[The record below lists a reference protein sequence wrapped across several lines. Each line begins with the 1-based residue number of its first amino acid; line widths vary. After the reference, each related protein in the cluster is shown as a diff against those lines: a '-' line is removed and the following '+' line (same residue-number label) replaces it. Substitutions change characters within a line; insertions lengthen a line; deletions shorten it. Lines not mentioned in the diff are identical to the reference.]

1 MSDKNHGMSIGIER
15 VGADVFLSIKAVGKL
30 THGDYQVITP
40 LIDGALNSVEEPR
53 VKMLMDASELD
64 GWELRAAWDDLKL
77 GLKHG
82 SEFEKV
88 AIVGHQRWQDLAA
101 KVGSWF
107 LSGEARSFEDRD
119 AGLAWLAE

>member
-1 MSDKNHGMSIGIER
+1 MSNKNHGMSIGIER
-15 VGADVFLSIKAVGKL
+15 VGEDVFLSIKAVGKL
-30 THGDYQVITP
+30 THADYQVITP
-40 LIDGALNSVEEPR
+40 LIDGALGSVKQPK

-64 GWELRAAWDDLKL
+64 GWELRAAWDDLRL

-82 SEFEKV
+82 SDFLKI
-88 AIVGHQRWQDLAA
+88 AIISNKRWQDLVA

-107 LSGEARSFEDRD
+107 LSGEVRSFDDRE